1 MYCMHVKIMF
11 DLENNREI
19 QSEIEIDNEF
29 RKWINSNSYYWNDM
43 TFYEHDVHLSV
54 AVVQYIWINIKWC
67 MFNHVVRPLV
77 SHCHRYYWFPLQLT
91 SNKYQFK
98 TIVHLYQPVLFF
110 RFNSF
115 AQTNTNSCLYAHSHT
130 LFPLYSRDKI
140 VARVARLIFYDH
152 WYAGHSPNTNF
163 GVSGNSFIR
172 CLNCKSNV
180 RNRN

>member
-1 MYCMHVKIMF
+1 M
-11 DLENNREI
+11 
-19 QSEIEIDNEF
+19 
-29 RKWINSNSYYWNDM
+29 KWYDILWTWC
-43 TFYEHDVHLSV
+43 TFIRGRGAIHLNKHQV
-54 AVVQYIWINIKWC
+54 

-152 WYAGHSPNTNF
+152 WYAGHSPYQFRSF
-163 GVSGNSFIR
+163 GQFIHSMFE
-172 CLNCKSNV
+172 L
-180 RNRN
+180 